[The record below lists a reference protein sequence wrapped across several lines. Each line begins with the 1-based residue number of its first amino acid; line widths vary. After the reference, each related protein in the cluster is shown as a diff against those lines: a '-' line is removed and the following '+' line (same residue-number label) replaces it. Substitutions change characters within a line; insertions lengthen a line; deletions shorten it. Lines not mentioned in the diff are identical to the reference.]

1 MTITLL
7 NLILAP
13 LAALALVPLLV
24 HLFAR
29 SRPPRYAFS
38 SLEFL
43 RRVMRQTLRVK
54 RPRDWIVLLLRTLL
68 AAGLIALFLR
78 PVSRSPGSAGPF
90 ERRNVVVVIDRSASM
105 AALSGGRSRF
115 ATACAEAS
123 ELLADL
129 GRRDAANVVWMDSSP
144 EAVFPELGPNIPYL
158 LGNVRS
164 ASVSFEAADIEQALQ
179 MAVAMLRDAPGAR
192 EIDVVSD
199 FQATA
204 WDNLRLPDLEGA
216 SLVAV
221 PAAGEGAAANTAL
234 TDLVLSPPEPLPG
247 EPVLVSCTVWNYG
260 DNPVRPSLFLS
271 AGETR
276 QSRDLFLPPW
286 SRTTV
291 QFDLAFP
298 AAGNIPLTIECSEDD
313 FAADNARHAV
323 AHIRPHLRAGVVG
336 TRTPTAEIWE
346 RALGALGLFRIEN
359 HASLD
364 TLEENDWD
372 ALLLA
377 DWKGEQ
383 PERLRQAARR
393 GTVVLCAPAPGIEA
407 SFLHTL
413 RSGTPRPDAPE
424 NPEPLARRVSATP
437 LRLVVS
443 APDDPLFTLFSQG
456 AYGDPARGFFNAA
469 LTWPPLTEGAV
480 PLLSYDSGVPA
491 LVRLGRD
498 PLYLWNLDLDSA
510 NTDWPQQAAF
520 LPLFGE
526 LFLGP
531 RSRASGNDD
540 RRPGMPISLD
550 VPPGTPLELHVLAG
564 MADPPHWLPFA
575 PGAPV
580 RALPS
585 APGIFEWRNPETEH
599 QGMVAVNLF
608 PGESDLRPLPEA
620 EVRAQIS
627 STLVS
632 GRRAR
637 DLREGVEWWPELLAF
652 AFAWALLEGFALWY
666 WEGRR

>member
-1 MTITLL
+1 MTFSLV
-7 NLILAP
+7 NWVLAP
-13 LAALALVPLLV
+13 LAALVLVPLLV

-68 AAGLIALFLR
+68 AACLIALFLR
-78 PVSRSPGSAGPF
+78 PISRSAGSASPF

-129 GRRDAANVVWMDSSP
+129 GRRDAANVIWMDAAP
-144 EAVFPELGPNIPYL
+144 DAVFPELGPNVPFL

-179 MAVAMLRDAPGAR
+179 MAVALLRDADGAR

-204 WDNLRLPDLEGA
+204 WGNLRLPDLEGA
-216 SLVAV
+216 ALVAV
-221 PAAGEGAAANTAL
+221 PAAGDPAANTAL
-234 TDLVLSPPEPLPG
+234 TDLALTPADPLPG
-247 EPVLVSCTVWNYG
+247 EPVLVSCSVWNYG
-260 DNPVRPSLFLS
+260 DLPVRPSVFLS

-276 QSRDLFLPPW
+276 QSRELFLPPW
-286 SRTTV
+286 SRTTA
-291 QFDLAFP
+291 QFELAFP
-298 AAGNIPLTIECSEDD
+298 AAGSAAITAECSEDD

-323 AHIRPHLRAGVVG
+323 AHVRPHLRAGVVG
-336 TRTPTAEIWE
+336 TRTPTADVWE
-346 RALGALGLFRIEN
+346 RALRALGLFRIEN
-359 HASLD
+359 HATLD
-364 TLEENDWD
+364 TLEGDWD

-377 DWKGEQ
+377 DWNGEQ
-383 PERLRQAARR
+383 PERLRQAARQ
-393 GTVVLCAPAPGIEA
+393 GTVVLCAPTPGGET
-407 SFLHTL
+407 STLHSL
-413 RSGTPRPDAPE
+413 LSGSPLPDASE
-424 NPEPLARRVSATP
+424 NSGPLARRTASTP
-437 LRLVVS
+437 MHLAVA

-456 AYGDPARGFFNAA
+456 AYGDPSRGYFNAA
-469 LTWPPLTEGAV
+469 LGLPALPADAI
-480 PLLSYDSGVPA
+480 PLLSYGQDLPA

-498 PLYLWNLDLDSA
+498 PLYLWNLDLDPA

-526 LFLGP
+526 LFLGQ
-531 RSRASGNDD
+531 RGRMSGNSD
-540 RRPGMPISLD
+540 RLPGIPIPLD
-550 VPPGTPLELHVLAG
+550 VPPGTPIELHAVAG
-564 MADPPHWLPFA
+564 GDGSSQPLPA
-575 PGAPV
+575 IPGAPM
-580 RALPS
+580 RLLPN
-585 APGIFEWRNPETEH
+585 APGIFEWRSPENER

-608 PGESDLRPLPEA
+608 PGESDLRPLTDA
-620 EVRAQIS
+620 EVRGHIS

-637 DLREGVEWWPELLAF
+637 DLREGVEWWPWLLAL
-652 AFAWALLEGFALWY
+652 ALAWALLEGLALWN